1 MQKKRRLLFFIPTV
15 LLFSLIVLAVA
26 VFFALEYYATNA
38 VKQEIDANIQELSP
52 YVRVEYASMGVNWLA
67 FTVNMKKVK
76 ISKPPLPGMITID
89 QVRVRDLTSIGTNWI
104 PTVVALDNIVCKNED
119 ARISIQQLVTS
130 FSFTRI
136 PTQEEAAKD
145 WRVFWEN
152 LLAGDIKMKKLEF
165 SDNKTQFHTDSIE
178 ADYSLERGNHR
189 NSSLKITTLKL
200 QKEDWQFHFD
210 TFNLAASLDQD
221 NLLSHLSKKVKN
233 FSFKFPPDLVKSSTF
248 LQQLTALGY
257 DRLSFGVD
265 LVYDYQ
271 PDTKDLRLAWDGS
284 ATNMGQ
290 LQFDLRLTDYNS
302 PPVPLDGS
310 LVQFLAFLEKLRT
323 PAQDASL
330 QGLKVFYR
338 DFGLAPRL
346 IKAEAQS
353 RGQSPEEFIQN
364 IFGTINT
371 SLLILP
377 LPAAVKE
384 QVYAVN
390 RFLQNPKEI
399 QLAIT
404 CKKPV
409 PLKNME
415 KGSPLLLLEL
425 LENTEVKITAQ

>member
-1 MQKKRRLLFFIPTV
+1 MQKKSRLLIFIPTV
-15 LLFSLIVLAVA
+15 LLISLIVIAIA
-26 VFFALEYYATNA
+26 VFFGLEYYATNA
-38 VKQEIDANIQELSP
+38 VKREIDANIQELSP
-52 YVRVEYASMGVNWLA
+52 YVRVEYDSLGVNWLA
-67 FTVNMKKVK
+67 FTVIMDKVK

-89 QVRVRDLTSIGTNWI
+89 QVRVRDLTSIGIKWI
-104 PTVVALDNIVCKNED
+104 PTVVVLDNITGNIQD
-119 ARISIQQLVTS
+119 ARVNIQQFVTT
-130 FSFTRI
+130 FSLNRI

-152 LLAGDIKMKKLEF
+152 LLAGDIKVKKLEF
-165 SDNKTQFHTDSIE
+165 SDKKTQFHTGALE
-178 ADYSLERGNHR
+178 ADYSLVRGNHR

-200 QKEDWQFHFD
+200 QKEDVQFHFD
-210 TFNLAASLDQD
+210 TFNLSASLDQD
-221 NLLSHLSKKVKN
+221 NVLSHLSKQVKN
-233 FSFKFPPDLVKSSTF
+233 FSFQFPPDLVKRSTF

-265 LVYDYQ
+265 LDYEYQ
-271 PDTKDLRLAWDGS
+271 PDTKDLHLAWDGS

-302 PPVPLDGS
+302 PPVPLNGS
-310 LVQFLAFLEKLRT
+310 LVKFLEKLRN

-330 QGLKVFYR
+330 QGLKVSYH

-364 IFGTINT
+364 IVGTINT

-377 LPAAVKE
+377 VPAAIKE

-399 QLAIT
+399 KLAIT

-409 PLKNME
+409 PLKNLE
-415 KGSPLLLLEL
+415 KGSPLGLLEL